1 MSQYDVS
8 RGKLNCL
15 DRQVQSFKPLK
26 RLQVGLKYRYLFFFE
41 DIDTRNV
48 HFTQTHG
55 TPLPLLTF

>member
-1 MSQYDVS
+1 MSQYGVL

-15 DRQVQSFKPLK
+15 DRQVQSLKPLK
-26 RLQVGLKYRYLFFFE
+26 RHQVGLKYRYLFFFE

-55 TPLPLLTF
+55 ISFPLLTF